1 MRVRCAR
8 SLIVS
13 PFPLLG
19 LGLGTTLEVVEE
31 LLEGVEVI
39 GPEAAIAALPRIEL
53 GETFGLDLVN
63 SAGELCKIRTR

>member
-1 MRVRCAR
+1 MTVRCAR

-19 LGLGTTLEVVEE
+19 LGLGTTLEVVEVLFE
-31 LLEGVEVI
+31 RVEVI
-39 GPEAAIAALPRIEL
+39 GPETAIAALPRIEL

>member
-1 MRVRCAR
+1 MTVRRAR

-19 LGLGTTLEVVEE
+19 LGLGTTLEVVEV

-39 GPEAAIAALPRIEL
+39 GPETAIVALPRIKL